1 MGFLFFKSKQIHP
14 AECIDAYNKLSHS
27 PICTFYLE
35 KIPKYCAI
43 DKILWIEAGVIEN
56 DIVKSFRINYYSEE
70 FKENVDTKISFR
82 KYGHQGMTEKEF
94 SIFMQYLSVA
104 LHKNKFMFIE
114 RGFDNCSA
122 GCVYNRKYAKKMF
135 SI

>member
-14 AECIDAYNKLSHS
+14 AECIDAYNKLCNS
-27 PICTFYLE
+27 PICQFYLE

-43 DKILWIEAGVIEN
+43 DKILWIEAGVIEDN
-56 DIVKSFRINYYSEE
+56 IVKSFRISYYSAEY
-70 FKENVDTKISFR
+70 KENVDTKISFR
-82 KYGHQGMTEKEF
+82 KYGHHGMTEKEF